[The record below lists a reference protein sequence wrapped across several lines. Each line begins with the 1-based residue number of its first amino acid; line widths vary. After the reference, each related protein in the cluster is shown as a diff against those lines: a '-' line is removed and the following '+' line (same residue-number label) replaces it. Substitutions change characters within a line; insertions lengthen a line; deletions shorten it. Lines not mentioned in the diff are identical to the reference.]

1 MLWERDLIV
10 VLVFPVIQPGRGR
23 EESFLVQAD
32 RVFVR
37 FWNSRAVQPQPFRC
51 FDSSAEAGLVHSIP
65 AWQMA
70 WVQLVEGLMLLLL
83 G

>member
-1 MLWERDLIV
+1 M
-10 VLVFPVIQPGRGR
+10 
-23 EESFLVQAD
+23 QAD

>member
-1 MLWERDLIV
+1 M
-10 VLVFPVIQPGRGR
+10 
-23 EESFLVQAD
+23 QAD

-51 FDSSAEAGLVHSIP
+51 FDSSAEAGLVHCIP

-70 WVQLVEGLMLLLL
+70 WAQLVEGLMLLLL
-83 G
+83 RVMGIPVFAGYLLW

>member
-1 MLWERDLIV
+1 M
-10 VLVFPVIQPGRGR
+10 
-23 EESFLVQAD
+23 QAD

-70 WVQLVEGLMLLLL
+70 WAQLVEALMLQILGVMGIPVLAGYLLC
-83 G
+83 